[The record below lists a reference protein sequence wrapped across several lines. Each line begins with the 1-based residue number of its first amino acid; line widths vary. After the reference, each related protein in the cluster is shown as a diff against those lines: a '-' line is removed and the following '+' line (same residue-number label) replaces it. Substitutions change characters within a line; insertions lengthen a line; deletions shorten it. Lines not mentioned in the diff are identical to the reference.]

1 MINLMTSFDLS
12 KYKDIFGAPGTGVH
26 KYKFMGTSL
35 VDYFMSIVGAFII
48 TYYTGIPL
56 VITTIGIL
64 LLGIIFHGLFRI
76 KTQVLKFIS

>member
-1 MINLMTSFDLS
+1 MIKLS
-12 KYKDIFGAPGTGVH
+12 DYKDIFGAPGTGVH
-26 KYKFMGTSL
+26 KYKFMGTSF
-35 VDYFMSIVGAFII
+35 VDYLMSIVGAFII

-76 KTQVLKFIS
+76 KTQVLKFINL